1 MNAILLL
8 SIGIILTTLLSL
20 LLYQLSRNKSHWLM
34 KYIPSVAAALSI
46 GIVYLKMIFIS
57 QSYEPITDIVL
68 MIILSF
74 VLGVSLLSAILIE
87 FISKKV

>member
-8 SIGIILTTLLSL
+8 FIGIIMITLLSL
-20 LLYQLSRNKSHWLM
+20 LFYKLSRNKSHWLM
-34 KYIPSVAAALSI
+34 KYIPSIAAALSF

-74 VLGVSLLSAILIE
+74 VFGVSLLAAILIDLVRR
-87 FISKKV
+87 KV

>member
-1 MNAILLL
+1 MNAIFILF
-8 SIGIILTTLLSL
+8 IGIIMTTLLSL
-20 LLYQLSRNKSHWLM
+20 LIYKISPNKSHWLM
-34 KYIPSVAAALSI
+34 KYIPSIATALSI

-74 VLGVSLLSAILIE
+74 VFGVSLLAAFLIE
-87 FISKKV
+87 FASRKV